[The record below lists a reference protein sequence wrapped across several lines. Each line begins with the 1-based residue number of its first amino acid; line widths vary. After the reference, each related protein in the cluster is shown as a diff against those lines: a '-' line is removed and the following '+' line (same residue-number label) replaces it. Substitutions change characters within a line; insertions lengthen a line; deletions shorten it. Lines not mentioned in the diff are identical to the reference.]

1 MRKLFVSKYEGE
13 QEMVARFRS
22 WWQQI
27 KQHRVAIGVGA
38 LLVAI
43 LVLIFV
49 EVRLYGTGFTGKPL
63 WDWMQLLIIPLVI
76 AIGGYLFNMAVSR
89 TEQQNTTENQREAA
103 LQAYIDKISE
113 LLLREHLG
121 ESPAPDKV
129 VSIARARTATVL
141 RTLDPVRRGSLIR
154 FLSQAGILI
163 KCTEKAMAGLDLH
176 GADLSQLNLSSA
188 NLSAAD
194 LSGAFLI
201 QSELSEAL
209 LIRAKLISEACLF
222 EANLSGADLTG
233 ADLSRAF
240 LYGANLTGADL
251 SWAKLRDAKITQEQ
265 WEKAKSLKGTTMPD
279 GSIHP

>member
-1 MRKLFVSKYEGE
+1 
-13 QEMVARFRS
+13 MVARFRS

>member
-13 QEMVARFRS
+13 QEMVARSRS
-22 WWQQI
+22 WRQQI

-38 LLVAI
+38 LLVAV

-113 LLLREHLG
+113 LLLRERLG

-154 FLSQAGILI
+154 FLSQAGILV

-201 QSELSEAL
+201 QSDLSEAL
-209 LIRAKLISEACLF
+209 LIRAKLISEAWLF